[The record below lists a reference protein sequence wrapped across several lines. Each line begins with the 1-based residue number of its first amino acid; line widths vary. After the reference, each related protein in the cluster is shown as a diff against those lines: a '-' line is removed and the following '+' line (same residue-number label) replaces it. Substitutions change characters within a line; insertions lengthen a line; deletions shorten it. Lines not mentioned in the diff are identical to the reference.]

1 MRDDEFEWDD
11 DKAAQNLATHGISFE
26 VARLAFDDAFAVERV
41 DRRQRYNE
49 DRFILLGMVQGRL
62 LAVAYTLRGK
72 RARTISARYAE
83 PRERRR
89 YHEENS

>member
-1 MRDDEFEWDD
+1 MRGDEFKWDD
-11 DKAAQNLATHGISFE
+11 DKAAQNLATHGIIFE
-26 VARLAFDDAFAVERV
+26 VARFAFDDAFAVERI
-41 DRRQRYNE
+41 DRRERYGE

-62 LAVAYTLRGK
+62 LAVAYTLRGE
-72 RARTISARYAE
+72 RVRVISARYAE